1 MSKLIL
7 SFTVVVIATLGG
19 FFANSPAHALP
30 VVGFQA
36 GRIIDD
42 ATLTAKD
49 SMNASQI
56 QSFLN
61 SKVPICDTNGTQPS
75 EFGGGTRAQWGA
87 AHGHPAPFI
96 CLKDY
101 SEGGK
106 SAAQIIYDKAQTYLI
121 NPQVLI
127 VLLQKEQ
134 GLVTDTWPLDTQ
146 YRTAT
151 GYGCPDTAPCDSQYY
166 GLTNQ
171 LDWSA
176 KMFRAIMNASPTW
189 YTPYVLGNNFIRWNP
204 AASCGGTTVN
214 ITNRATQALYN
225 YTPYQ
230 PNQAALNAG
239 YGTGDSCSAYGNRNF
254 YLYFTDWFGT
264 TINGQYPSPLY
275 RGITSGSIYVII
287 SDKKFYVPSYDILV
301 NYGLQNQPVTSVA
314 DSFLSTLTDA
324 GTLTNIGRK
333 QYDPNGTIFFYDD
346 GKAYA
351 IQSPEQC
358 SAWALDC
365 FNPSVAMVLPNELMD
380 RYMRSGGSL
389 PNVIRVQDGTLFLM
403 EGGKKRPIVGFY
415 SNRQYSS
422 GAPYI
427 KAHNLSQPY
436 GKVILDDRYIVKFGD
451 SPTIYLHDRGKLHPI
466 LDMKDFDNWSLY
478 SLGGSNVPLS
488 YDADP
493 LPRTDP
499 LRPIG
504 QSVDGK
510 KYLVANGMKYSI
522 ESRASD
528 FTGVPITT
536 FGYDGSQLDRLPS
549 GGPVKDLFRAQ
560 RSGEFFTV
568 TNGTKR
574 TFASFSDMNSL
585 GFNPTNSINAP
596 QQLADSLVYAG
607 LSLPNNKIIKVAGTT
622 ELRLIR
628 NGGYLYLGRT
638 DYPGIDYSNGLN
650 VDMQTGSLYPY
661 LGVYTP

>member
-1 MSKLIL
+1 MGKIFAVIIGIAL
-7 SFTVVVIATLGG
+7 SLTCAFVG
-19 FFANSPAHALP
+19 SSAHALP

-42 ATLTAKD
+42 AIFTSKD

-56 QSFLN
+56 QNFLN
-61 SKVPICDTNGTQPS
+61 SKVPVCDTNGTQTS
-75 EFGGGTRAQWGA
+75 EYGGGTRAQWGQA
-87 AHGHPAPFI
+87 NYGQSTFT

-101 SEGGK
+101 NEGGK
-106 SAAQIIYDKAQTYLI
+106 SAAQIIYDKAQAYSI

-134 GLVTDTWPLDTQ
+134 GLVTDTWPLNVQ

-151 GYGCPDTAPCDSQYY
+151 GYGCPDTAACDSQYF

-189 YTPYVLGNNFIRWNP
+189 YTPYVLGNNFIRWSPNS
-204 AASCGGTTVN
+204 ACGGSTVN
-214 ITNRATQALYN
+214 IQNRATQALYN

-230 PNQAALNAG
+230 PNQSALNAG
-239 YGTGDSCSAYGNRNF
+239 YGMGDACGAYGNRNF

-264 TINGQYPSPLY
+264 TISGQYPSPLY
-275 RGITSGSIYVII
+275 RGITSGRIYVVINNQ
-287 SDKKFYVPSYDILV
+287 KFYVPSYDILV
-301 NYGLQNQPVTSVA
+301 NYGLHTQPVTSMP
-314 DSFLSTLTDA
+314 DSYFDSLTDS

-333 QYDPNGTIFFYDD
+333 QYDPGGTIFFYDD

-358 SAWALDC
+358 TAWALDC
-365 FNPSVAMVLPNELMD
+365 FNASVAKVLPNELMD
-380 RYMRSGGSL
+380 RYMKSGGTL
-389 PNVIRVQDGTLFLM
+389 PNVVRTQDGTSYLM
-403 EGGKKRPIVGFY
+403 DGGKRRPIVGYY
-415 SNRQYSS
+415 SNLQYGSPN
-422 GAPYI
+422 APYI
-427 KAHNLSQPY
+427 KAHNLTQPY
-436 GKVILDDRYIVKFGD
+436 GKVILDDRYIVKFGN
-451 SPTIYLHDRGKLHPI
+451 SPTIYLHDRGELHPI
-466 LDMKDFDNWSLY
+466 VDMKDFDNWSLY
-478 SLGGSNVPLS
+478 SLGGSNVPQT
-488 YDADP
+488 YDTDP
-493 LPRTDP
+493 LPRVDP
-499 LRPIG
+499 LRTIG
-504 QSVDGK
+504 QSIDGK
-510 KYLVANGMKYSI
+510 KYLVANGLKYSI
-522 ESRASD
+522 DSRASD
-528 FTGVPITT
+528 FAGVPVTT
-536 FGYDGSQLDRLPS
+536 FDYAGSQLDRLPS

-560 RSGEFFTV
+560 KSGEFFTV

-574 TFASFSDMNSL
+574 TFASFPDMYSL
-585 GFNPTNSINAP
+585 GFNPLNSINAP

-638 DYPGIDYSNGLN
+638 DYPGIDYNNGLN
-650 VDMQTGSLYPY
+650 VDTQTGNLYPY